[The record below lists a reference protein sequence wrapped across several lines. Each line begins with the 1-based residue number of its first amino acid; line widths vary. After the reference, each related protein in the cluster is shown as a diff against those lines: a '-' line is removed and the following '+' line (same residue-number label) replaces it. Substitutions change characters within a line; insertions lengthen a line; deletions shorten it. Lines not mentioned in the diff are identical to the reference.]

1 MNKNA
6 PMPRREKRYFKE
18 IGWLLLIKI
27 CLIIALRVVFFSPSE
42 VKAGGTAL
50 TAEHLLGA
58 ARAPEAPTPSS
69 EQRSS
74 YDQ

>member
-6 PMPRREKRYFKE
+6 SMPRREKRYFKE

-27 CLIIALRVVFFSPSE
+27 CLIIALRIVFFGPSE
-42 VKAGGTAL
+42 VKTGGAAL

-58 ARAPEAPTPSS
+58 TQAAEPPTPSS
-69 EQRSS
+69 ENRSS